1 MKNFGNILWGT
12 VLIIIGLIVG
22 GNALGIT
29 NIDIFFDGWWTLF
42 IIIPCFIGLFKERE
56 KTGNIIGILI
66 GIALLLCCQDIL
78 NFDMIWKLAFPLIL
92 IIIGISFI
100 FKDTFDYKL
109 SKEIKKLNEKKVN
122 SDEYCATFSG
132 QNLKFDGEKFTGT
145 NLTAVFGGIK
155 CDLKNAIIEND
166 VVINC
171 SSIFGGIEIYVPDN
185 VKVKIKS
192 SSIFGGVDEKK
203 KNIVEN
209 NGGYTIYINATCI
222 FGGVDIK

>member
-1 MKNFGNILWGT
+1 M
-12 VLIIIGLIVG
+12 
-22 GNALGIT
+22 
-29 NIDIFFDGWWTLF
+29 
-42 IIIPCFIGLFKERE
+42 
-56 KTGNIIGILI
+56 
-66 GIALLLCCQDIL
+66 LLCCQDIL

-185 VKVKIKS
+185 IKVKVKS

>member
-1 MKNFGNILWGT
+1 MKNFGNILWGI

-109 SKEIKKLNEKKVN
+109 SKEIKKLNNPYLYFIIN
-122 SDEYCATFSG
+122 S
-132 QNLKFDGEKFTGT
+132 
-145 NLTAVFGGIK
+145 
-155 CDLKNAIIEND
+155 
-166 VVINC
+166 
-171 SSIFGGIEIYVPDN
+171 
-185 VKVKIKS
+185 
-192 SSIFGGVDEKK
+192 
-203 KNIVEN
+203 
-209 NGGYTIYINATCI
+209 
-222 FGGVDIK
+222 

>member
-1 MKNFGNILWGT
+1 MKNFGNILWGI

-56 KTGNIIGILI
+56 KTGNII
-66 GIALLLCCQDIL
+66 
-78 NFDMIWKLAFPLIL
+78 IL

-209 NGGYTIYINATCI
+209 NEGYTIYINATCI

>member
-1 MKNFGNILWGT
+1 MKNFGNILWGI

-145 NLTAVFGGIK
+145 NLTAVFGGI
-155 CDLKNAIIEND
+155 
-166 VVINC
+166 
-171 SSIFGGIEIYVPDN
+171 EIYVPDN
-185 VKVKIKS
+185 IKVKIKS